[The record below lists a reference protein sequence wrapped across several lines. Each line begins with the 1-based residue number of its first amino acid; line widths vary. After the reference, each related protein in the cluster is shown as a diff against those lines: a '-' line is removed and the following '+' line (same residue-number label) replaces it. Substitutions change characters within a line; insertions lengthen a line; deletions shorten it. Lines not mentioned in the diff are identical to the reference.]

1 MDGLGADGRGPV
13 PGASDTMVGVRKL
26 IFGLVVLLGLAV
38 LADFG
43 AAAWSEYR
51 VSRALRE
58 GGVLESDPAVTIHGF
73 PFLLQARDGHY
84 ENVEIVADN
93 VHTDLLGDITVEANL
108 IGAHAEAGELLDGSI
123 RSVPVDLLYGRV
135 MLDATELGQLYGIPD
150 LQVSAP
156 PASKSDG
163 TGGSGGSGPTTAG
176 GVVLTGT
183 VPVGPVEATVSV
195 QADLVL
201 DGDRVH
207 VVASDLYFGPEG
219 RADFSV
225 PDVLKPAVLGL
236 FTTTI
241 EPQNLPFGVRPTFVE
256 ARGSRIVIEGE
267 ARDVVIDLQ
276 EVQTPHDRSDRPH
289 RRDSRHTGGGHS
301 PAHPFRQVPHH
312 RRRRS
317 AGTHEPDPALAAAGV
332 GDGVPVVLHF
342 SAPWCGPCAAVRRV
356 VVQVLDR
363 EPGRA
368 REVELDLDENP
379 VLARKLGVLSL
390 PTTFVFDGD
399 GRERFRASGVP
410 SADDLRTTLSSL

>member
-1 MDGLGADGRGPV
+1 MDGIGADGRGPTD
-13 PGASDTMVGVRKL
+13 GASDTMVGVRKL

-207 VVASDLYFGPEG
+207 IVASDLYFGPEG

-267 ARDVVIDLQ
+267 ARDAVIDLQ
-276 EVQTPHDRSDRPH
+276 EVQTP
-289 RRDSRHTGGGHS
+289 
-301 PAHPFRQVPHH
+301 A
-312 RRRRS
+312 
-317 AGTHEPDPALAAAGV
+317 
-332 GDGVPVVLHF
+332 
-342 SAPWCGPCAAVRRV
+342 
-356 VVQVLDR
+356 
-363 EPGRA
+363 
-368 REVELDLDENP
+368 
-379 VLARKLGVLSL
+379 
-390 PTTFVFDGD
+390 
-399 GRERFRASGVP
+399 
-410 SADDLRTTLSSL
+410 

>member
-1 MDGLGADGRGPV
+1 M
-13 PGASDTMVGVRKL
+13 RKL

-93 VHTDLLGDITVEANL
+93 IRTDLLGDITVEANL
-108 IGAHAEAGELLDGSI
+108 VGAHAAAGELLEGSI
-123 RSVPVDLLYGRV
+123 RTVPVDLLYGRV
-135 MLDATELGQLYGIPD
+135 MIDATELGQLYGIPD

-156 PASKSDG
+156 PANKSDG

-183 VPVGPVEATVSV
+183 VPVGPASATVSV

-201 DGDRVH
+201 DGERVH
-207 VVASDLYFGPEG
+207 IVASDLYFGPEG
-219 RADFSV
+219 SADFSV
-225 PDVLKPAVLGL
+225 PEILKPTVLGM

-241 EPQNLPFGVRPTFVE
+241 EPQDLPFGVRPTSVE

-267 ARDVVIDLQ
+267 ARNTVIDLTQ
-276 EVQTPHDRSDRPH
+276 VR
-289 RRDSRHTGGGHS
+289 S
-301 PAHPFRQVPHH
+301 PA
-312 RRRRS
+312 
-317 AGTHEPDPALAAAGV
+317 
-332 GDGVPVVLHF
+332 
-342 SAPWCGPCAAVRRV
+342 
-356 VVQVLDR
+356 
-363 EPGRA
+363 
-368 REVELDLDENP
+368 
-379 VLARKLGVLSL
+379 
-390 PTTFVFDGD
+390 
-399 GRERFRASGVP
+399 
-410 SADDLRTTLSSL
+410 